1 MRRWT
6 KGLVSLGVGLAL
18 LAGTLSPVI
27 ASPSLEQ
34 QLNHVRNQLN
44 QKKSEEKQTKIEVRD
59 YSRQLAA
66 INSSINERNQ
76 QIKDLEGALE
86 AATAKL
92 NSTKRE
98 LAAAEKRLD
107 ESNRLLQ
114 KRVKGMYQSG
124 PVSYLEVLL
133 NAGSFSDFTNRLE
146 FLRRMVESDAQMVD
160 RISAEKAQIEK
171 YKRSLDA
178 KVQQIAAMKR
188 EHEAAK
194 QKLAQ
199 AQSEKAALLSE
210 AQKNLKETAAAI
222 DKLEAQE
229 DAILR
234 QIAIQNAKKGGT
246 YSGGPFIWPLPGYTR
261 VSSPFGNRMHPI
273 LNQNRFHAGIDI
285 PAPTGTTVI
294 APANGT
300 VIYSGSMTGYGNVV
314 MIDHGGGVV
323 SLYGHLSAK
332 LVSNGQTVTKGMP
345 IARVGNTGMSTGSH
359 LHFEVRKNGTPVSP
373 YGYL

>member
-1 MRRWT
+1 VRRWT

-234 QIAIQNAKKGGT
+234 QIAIQNAQKGGT

-345 IARVGNTGMSTGSH
+345 IALVGNTGMSTGSH

>member
-234 QIAIQNAKKGGT
+234 QIAIQNAQKGGT

>member
-234 QIAIQNAKKGGT
+234 QIAIQNAQKGGT

-345 IARVGNTGMSTGSH
+345 IALVGNTGMSTGSH